1 MNLRRLILSTLFIV
15 SPLIGL
21 AQSNGPVTSID
32 NPGGGSIAYAQ
43 LPLQHTVQG
52 AMGKVLQYASQ
63 RFGARPQV
71 DRVMKSPDGNSLAL
85 TFTVKPPNGGQE
97 ITGLALVAVSESK
110 PGAGAVLS
118 DQSDRFRTTIKPML
132 KRLQQEAIAK
142 GGGGSAQA
150 SASASSASNS
160 SGSASAGPA
169 STSAAKTSASPPAPS
184 APAAALRQTPF
195 PDGSGAIGLPDGW
208 RITSAHAG
216 DVIAQGPHGEGVRFG
231 MPVSVLDPRNAQ
243 SQALGH
249 GPGGTAPGNFVYI
262 PFGTDGATAFK
273 SAITQFSQKQRK
285 PPPTIDY
292 TAVKEL
298 PNDGKGGRNY
308 FLVANVDAH
317 DGKGPVVAWMQVG
330 IGVPLALGGYQ
341 MIFCQVTVP
350 AAQADQEAAT
360 VGKIFGSYQL
370 NAAVAG
376 GEIQADTQLTT
387 RIFQSTMGTIRHAE
401 DVSDRETQA
410 TSDYLRGNTVIRD
423 TELNGHGRVSD
434 DVADALVHADPNRY
448 EVVPPSQYIQGI
460 DY

>member
-1 MNLRRLILSTLFIV
+1 MNLRRLILSALFIV
-15 SPLIGL
+15 SPPIGV
-21 AQSNGPVTSID
+21 AQSNGPVSIID
-32 NPGGGSIAYAQ
+32 NPGGGSIAYAE

-52 AMGKVLQYASQ
+52 AMGKVLQYVSQ

-85 TFTVKPPNGGQE
+85 TFTVQPPNGGQE

-142 GGGGSAQA
+142 GGGSAQA
-150 SASASSASNS
+150 TASASSASAS
-160 SGSASAGPA
+160 SGSTSAGPA
-169 STSAAKTSASPPAPS
+169 STSATKSSGSPPAPS
-184 APAAALRQTPF
+184 APAAALHQTPF
-195 PDGSGAIGLPDGW
+195 PDGSGAIGLPEGW

-216 DVIAQGPHGEGVRFG
+216 DVIVQGPHGEGLRFG
-231 MPVSVLDPRNAQ
+231 MPVSVLDPRNPQ
-243 SQALGH
+243 SQTLGH
-249 GPGGTAPGNFVYI
+249 GPRGTAPGNFVYI

-273 SAITQFSQKQRK
+273 SAIAQFSQKQRK
-285 PPPTIDY
+285 PPPSIDY

-317 DGKGPVVAWMQVG
+317 DGKGPAVAWTQVG

-341 MIFCQVTVP
+341 MTFYQVTVP
-350 AAQADQEAAT
+350 AAQADQEVAT

-370 NAAVAG
+370 NAGVAG

-387 RIFQSTMGTIRHAE
+387 KIFQSTMSSIRHAE
-401 DVSDRETQA
+401 DVSDRRTQA
-410 TSDYLRGNTVIRD
+410 ESDFLRGNTVIRD